1 MVGNAYL
8 VVRKMSKNLVFRRIL
23 RVAAILIFSGLALG
37 QSDRVEGPWGERGD
51 VPLAG
56 DFDRDGFA
64 DDLAVFRPSQN
75 NWLFD
80 FDADG
85 DTDASTRMGPGDE
98 GDMFVVG
105 DFDEDGYVNDVGIF
119 MPSRRWYFGTFS
131 YNADRGSIA
140 WSAPFPGITW
150 GLGGDLPVA
159 GDFDGDGYRD
169 DLGVFRPSNRIWYFD
184 YNSDG
189 STDLRSGP
197 WAIRGDLPIAG
208 DFNGDTEVG
217 DVGVFRAS
225 DRTWY
230 FDYDS
235 SGDTDRRFSPWA
247 LSGDIPISGDFD
259 RDGLSDDIGVFRP
272 STRTWYFKYSDI
284 AWSPPG
290 MTGGPTPGY
299 VNA

>member
-1 MVGNAYL
+1 MQ
-8 VVRKMSKNLVFRRIL
+8 VRKMPKTCKLGRIL
-23 RVAAILIFSGLALG
+23 QTGLFFAAILIFSGTALG

-51 VPLAG
+51 VPMAG
-56 DFDRDGFA
+56 DFDSDGFV
-64 DDLAVFRPSQN
+64 DDVAVFRSGPN
-75 NWLFD
+75 LWLFD
-80 FDADG
+80 FNSDG
-85 DTDASTRMGPGDE
+85 STDGSTRMGPGDE
-98 GDMFVVG
+98 GDRFVVG
-105 DFDEDGYVNDVGIF
+105 DFDEDGYVNNVGIF
-119 MPSRRWYFGTFS
+119 MPTRGRWYFGTFT
-131 YNADRGSIA
+131 YNSATGGIA

-150 GLGGDLPVA
+150 ALSGDLPVA
-159 GDFDGDGYRD
+159 GDFDSDGYRD
-169 DLGVFRPSNRIWYFD
+169 DIGVFRPSNRIWYFD

-217 DVGVFRAS
+217 DVGVFRSS

-230 FDYDS
+230 FDYDTN
-235 SGDTDRRFSPWA
+235 GNTDRRLSPWA
-247 LSGDIPISGDFD
+247 LSGDVPISGDFD

-272 STRTWYFKYSDI
+272 STRTWYYKYSDI

>member
-1 MVGNAYL
+1 VNN
-8 VVRKMSKNLVFRRIL
+8 MSKNFIFMRIL
-23 RVAAILIFSGLALG
+23 RAELFFAAILIFSGLALG

-51 VPLAG
+51 LPMAG

-80 FDADG
+80 LDSDG
-85 DTDASTRMGPGDE
+85 ETDASTRMGPGDE
-98 GDMFVVG
+98 GDLFVVG
-105 DFDEDGYVNDVGIF
+105 DFDEDGYVDDVGIF
-119 MPSRRWYFGTFS
+119 MSSRRWYFGTFS
-131 YNADRGSIA
+131 YNTDTGGIS

-150 GLGGDLPVA
+150 GLVGDLPVA

-169 DLGVFRPSNRIWYFD
+169 DIGVFRPSNRIWYFD

-189 STDLRSGP
+189 STDHRSGP

-217 DVGVFRAS
+217 DLGVFRAS

-230 FDYDS
+230 FDYDA
-235 SGDTDRRFSPWA
+235 SGNTDRRLSPWA
-247 LSGDIPISGDFD
+247 LSGDVPISGDFD

-284 AWSPPG
+284 SWSPPG
-290 MTGGPTPGY
+290 MTGGPAPGY